1 MFFYFKLILALPFIV
16 LRLIYD
22 DVLERIAKIPFI
34 KRRKE
39 KQRLEARKKLEE
51 WKRQESLAWNKSGRV
66 EEWKGYQM
74 THFLYEEDVPFD
86 MYDYKAYVYVESYY
100 DERINTFI
108 LKNWENIC
116 AEFDKYD
123 YQFIYVPKWVFD
135 TSAIHLANLGE
146 ERTEK
151 IKRMLSSMTTVQYSR
166 LLMKSL
172 GFDKDIEGEYCG
184 IFHFA
189 QRHNRDD
196 FTGEDIDKSR
206 FTLCSMKE
214 LDEMELDS
222 FFNRYLSGI
231 YEGRNRPSAF
241 NKTVRFEDWERIIK
255 REKNSREIADYDFP
269 IKMKDIAENI
279 KREIET
285 LKKAGYYEML
295 LHTLGDDLVNELK
308 SVQTVPALS
317 RMEITDDY
325 RIILTDYDKEVKM
338 TPIQKALYI
347 FYLRHPEGV
356 EFKVLS
362 AYYDEILSIY
372 KVLSNRENAEKQRES
387 VRRLVDVTDNAI
399 NEKCSRIK
407 EAFLKVADDF
417 IARNYYIVARNE
429 EKKEVFKGGTNV
441 FTIRLKMITLPR
453 NLIVYPKGITDIAI
467 SNPTD
472 KIAQVIQLQKDE
484 KQSLSTLN
492 RAIRESAL
500 PKVELIQQITMHI
513 NQYPTSYAAY
523 FKRALLYTDTG
534 RYEEAIADYQVL
546 IDYDENLWCIALN
559 NQAEAYCLLGQ
570 HEKALETINHYFEIE
585 KRPLSDVYYTRAE
598 IYEKLGLT
606 KEAKEDMKCY
616 ETTKAEEEQE

>member
-1 MFFYFKLILALPFIV
+1 MFYFKLILALPFIV
-16 LRLIYD
+16 LCFIYEAVHD
-22 DVLERIAKIPFI
+22 CIVKIPFLK
-34 KRRKE
+34 KRREKKRIEKE
-39 KQRLEARKKLEE
+39 RRREEA
-51 WKRQESLAWNKSGRV
+51 KRQREEERRLESLAWHKSGRV
-66 EEWKGYQM
+66 EKWNGYQM
-74 THFLYEEDVPFD
+74 THFLYEGDLPFD
-86 MYDYKAYVYVESYY
+86 MYDYKVYVYVESYY

-189 QRHNRDD
+189 QSHKRDD
-196 FTGEDIDKSR
+196 FTGDDIDKHR
-206 FTLCSMKE
+206 FTLCSMKGLDDRE
-214 LDEMELDS
+214 LNI
-222 FFNRYLSGI
+222 FFVRYLNGI
-231 YEGRNRPSAF
+231 CEGRRRPGAF
-241 NKTVRFEDWERIIK
+241 HKIMQVDDLIGKDTDLEAERC
-255 REKNSREIADYDFP
+255 FQ
-269 IKMKDIAENI
+269 IKMKEIAENV

-285 LKKAGYYEML
+285 LKEAGYYEML

-362 AYYDEILSIY
+362 AYYDEILAIY

-407 EAFLKVADDF
+407 ESFLKVADDF

-429 EKKEVFKGGTNV
+429 ERKEVFKGGTNV

-453 NLIVYPKGITDIAI
+453 ELVVYPKEITDIAI
-467 SNPTD
+467 S
-472 KIAQVIQLQKDE
+472 K
-484 KQSLSTLN
+484 
-492 RAIRESAL
+492 
-500 PKVELIQQITMHI
+500 
-513 NQYPTSYAAY
+513 
-523 FKRALLYTDTG
+523 
-534 RYEEAIADYQVL
+534 
-546 IDYDENLWCIALN
+546 
-559 NQAEAYCLLGQ
+559 
-570 HEKALETINHYFEIE
+570 
-585 KRPLSDVYYTRAE
+585 
-598 IYEKLGLT
+598 
-606 KEAKEDMKCY
+606 
-616 ETTKAEEEQE
+616 

>member
-1 MFFYFKLILALPFIV
+1 MLYFIYEAVCDCIV
-16 LRLIYD
+16 
-22 DVLERIAKIPFI
+22 KIPFI
-34 KRRKE
+34 KKRRERKRIKDEKRREEAKRKRKE
-39 KQRLEARKKLEE
+39 ERK
-51 WKRQESLAWNKSGRV
+51 QESLAWYKSGRV
-66 EEWKGYQM
+66 EKWNGYQM
-74 THFLYEEDVPFD
+74 THFLYEGDLPFD
-86 MYDYKAYVYVESYY
+86 MYDYKVYVYVESHY
-100 DERINTFI
+100 DEWVNAFI
-108 LKNWENIC
+108 QKNWEEIC
-116 AEFDKYD
+116 AKFDKYG
-123 YQFIYVPKWVFD
+123 YRFIYVPKWVFD
-135 TSAIHLANLGE
+135 TSAIYLANLGE
-146 ERTEK
+146 ERTEIVK
-151 IKRMLSSMTTVQYSR
+151 QMLSSMTTVLYSR

-189 QRHNRDD
+189 QRHKCDD

-206 FTLCSMKE
+206 FTLCSMKG
-214 LDEMELDS
+214 LDDIGLDS
-222 FFNRYLSGI
+222 FFNRYPSGI
-231 YEGRNRPSAF
+231 YEGRNRPQAF
-241 NKTVRFEDWERIIK
+241 NKTIRSEDWEKIIK

-279 KREIET
+279 KREIDT

-325 RIILTDYDKEVKM
+325 RIILTDYGKEVKM

-429 EKKEVFKGGTNV
+429 EQKEVFNGGTNV

-453 NLIVYPKGITDIAI
+453 NLIVYPKEIADIAI

-472 KIAQVIQLQKDE
+472 KITQVIKLQNDE

-500 PKVELIQQITMHI
+500 PKAELIRQITMHI
-513 NQYPTSYAAY
+513 NQYPTSYVAY
-523 FKRALLYTDTG
+523 FKRALLYTDIG

-546 IDYDENLWCIALN
+546 IDYDEELWCIALN

-570 HEKALETINHYFEIE
+570 HEKALATINHYFDIE
-585 KRPLSDVYYTRAE
+585 NKPLSDVYYTRAE

-606 KEAKEDMKCY
+606 KEAEENMKCY